1 MASIAILGSGRVGQA
16 LAPKLAAAG
25 HEVAVGSRDPQASA
39 DKFKE
44 SGVRVVSIED
54 ALAASE
60 VVINATPGESALER
74 LKALREQLTDK
85 VLIDVTNA
93 TVRGPSGA
101 PGGLVYPNGSLAEE
115 LHQALPE
122 TKVVKTLNNVL
133 FMVMTNPGALSSP
146 PTAFISGDYESAKVT
161 TRQLLN
167 DLGWPDE
174 QVVDLGDIR
183 TARGTEALILL
194 VGPFVMAKGMM
205 PFAVTVVT

>member
-25 HEVAVGSRDPQASA
+25 HEVAVGSRDPETTA

-44 SGVRVVSIED
+44 SGARVVSVKD
-54 ALAASE
+54 ALAVSD
-60 VVINATPGESALER
+60 VVINATPGETALER
-74 LKALREQLTDK
+74 LKALRDQLTDK
-85 VLIDVTNA
+85 VLIDVSNA

-133 FMVMTNPGALSSP
+133 FMVMTNPGGLSSP
-146 PTAFISGDYESAKVT
+146 PTAFISGDYESAKAT

-174 QVVDLGDIR
+174 QVLDLGDIT

-194 VGPFVMAKGMM
+194 VGPFVMAKGMV

>member
-25 HEVAVGSRDPQASA
+25 HEVVVGSRDPEASA

-44 SGVRVVSIED
+44 SGVRVVSVAD
-54 ALAASE
+54 ALATSE
-60 VVINATPGESALER
+60 VVINATPGETALER

-85 VLIDVTNA
+85 VLIDVSNA
-93 TVRGPSGA
+93 TVRGPTGA

-122 TKVVKTLNNVL
+122 TKVVKTLNNML
-133 FMVMTNPGALSSP
+133 FMVMTDPGALSSP
-146 PTAFISGDYESAKVT
+146 ATAFISGDYESAKTT

-174 QVVDLGDIR
+174 QILDLGDIT

-194 VGPFVMAKGMM
+194 VVPFMMAKGMV
-205 PFAVTVVT
+205 PFAVSVVT